1 MLNFHNIYRPLTSHP
16 FVSDGSYME
25 YRPSLLLRPYISCFW
40 TMSAKKKP
48 SGETEVLVNPDTCM
62 DIIVHINHTRQRIS
76 GYLCGIQDEP
86 EITVQRASEDEISC
100 FAIRFHFW
108 SAHLF
113 LKLKFCESVNRS
125 VELNVLEK
133 EWQQLFQP
141 FFYIKRV
148 EERIAYVEDFL
159 LHKLNYMEKNDNLF
173 NSIHHMINT
182 AGSAGVKEICE
193 FSCVSQRH
201 MERMFRSQV
210 GLTMKRAASL
220 VRYQNVWRE
229 MATSSRFDV
238 MDAVYRYGYT
248 DQAHLL
254 REFKRFH
261 GVTPERARQIAGIS
275 RDANVVFLQYLDEK
289 V

>member
-25 YRPSLLLRPYISCFW
+25 YRPSPLLLPYISCFW
-40 TMSAKKKP
+40 TMSAEKET
-48 SGETEVLVNPDTCM
+48 SGNAEVLVNPDTCM
-62 DIIVHINHTRQRIS
+62 DIIVHINHTRQMIT
-76 GYLCGIQDEP
+76 GYLCGIQDKP
-86 EITVQRASEDEISC
+86 EISVQRVSEDEVSY

-113 LKLKFCESVNRS
+113 LNLKFCESVNKS
-125 VELNVLEK
+125 VELSALGK

-141 FFYIKRV
+141 FFYLRKV

-159 LHKLNYMEKNDNLF
+159 LQRLNFIEKNDNLF
-173 NSIHHMINT
+173 NSIHHIINT
-182 AGSAGVKEICE
+182 SGSAGIKEICA

-201 MERMFRSQV
+201 MERMFRSEV

-229 MATSSRFDV
+229 IVTSSRFIA
-238 MDAVYRYGYT
+238 MDAVYRYGYA

-261 GVTPERARQIAGIS
+261 GVTPERARQIAGVS
-275 RDANVVFLQYLDEK
+275 SFKEA
-289 V
+289 